1 MSHNQTGTDTD
12 TASPEATADLWDT
25 IDALWRWLEAGQPI
39 GGREGLLLRVLK
51 LSEEVGET
59 AQAVIGAT
67 GQNPRKGITH
77 SWDDVQAELCDVVIT
92 ALIALRTL
100 TPDAREVF
108 ARHLDRVARRSLPPA
123 PPEAP

>member
-1 MSHNQTGTDTD
+1 VPDR
-12 TASPEATADLWDT
+12 PW
-25 IDALWRWLEAGQPI
+25 
-39 GGREGLLLRVLK
+39 
-51 LSEEVGET
+51 
-59 AQAVIGAT
+59 
-67 GQNPRKGITH
+67 GITH

-123 PPEAP
+123 TPEAP